1 MSFALSQLQLLI
13 RRTKIIFVFPVTRP
27 TVLKF
32 AEPRQFFRHDKGNEL
47 VFLRERIRV
56 IPSLHVGDTLRSTVS
71 GCGVNPQFKLLI
83 IGTLQECRA

>member
-13 RRTKIIFVFPVTRP
+13 RRTKIIFVFTVTRP
-27 TVLKF
+27 TVLNV
-32 AEPRQFFRHDKGNEL
+32 AEPRQFFRHDKGNVL
-47 VFLRERIRV
+47 VYLLERIRV
-56 IPSLHVGDTLRSTVS
+56 IPTFHVGANLRSTIS